1 VKKAIVFM
9 TVISFLLLIPP
20 VLGEEQPR
28 YDLILVRND
37 ELIDYLITL
46 PYSHSFNIP
55 ILPINPKELNE
66 VTKAQLYSYIQLGR
80 TRLLIVGNVNAI
92 SLEVEKELEN
102 MGFIVT
108 RIGGADRTETAEKL
122 ALHFYPNGSKT
133 VILASALDYGSTL
146 AAAELA
152 VEYNY
157 PLLLTWESQL
167 SPSALRGLEEL
178 NAKIVVLVGFG
189 INETVENTLKE
200 LGYETY
206 WIGRSIEP
214 PPFYTQTSTTPQ
226 PQESK
231 YSFLKGVLIT
241 LVVSA
246 PIFFYLGRKVR
257 TQQNEILNLLNEKE
271 KAVLRAI
278 LEHGGEIKQEDLP
291 ELVGYSRPTIS
302 KVIQEL
308 ENKGLIKREK
318 SGKTFVVKIERKIKL
333 D

>member
-1 VKKAIVFM
+1 
-9 TVISFLLLIPP
+9 
-20 VLGEEQPR
+20 
-28 YDLILVRND
+28 
-37 ELIDYLITL
+37 
-46 PYSHSFNIP
+46 
-55 ILPINPKELNE
+55 
-66 VTKAQLYSYIQLGR
+66 
-80 TRLLIVGNVNAI
+80 
-92 SLEVEKELEN
+92 